1 MKKVGFFKSIHFKF
15 VLVYTLLFLLALQ
28 LIGVTFSDRLRDN
41 SISTYQQ
48 SLINQSKIMAYNAGE
63 AIREAKEENNNQSTV
78 LNKLNDQLSEMD
90 NQLKKSNDIKK
101 VEVIDDSGKIVAA
114 DSRNSNQIGKHTSN
128 STIMPDVL
136 SSTAPKPYL
145 FKERDTGERVMAITT
160 PIYVDSE
167 RFGILY
173 LEGKMENIY
182 SQLFTINKILATATV
197 IALLVTA
204 ALGMFLAR
212 TITKPLAQMQRQA
225 YAISRGNF
233 TKKVETIDDDEIGQ
247 LANAFNDMTDR
258 LHEANAIAE
267 AERRKLRSVLAYMTD
282 GVIATDRKGHV
293 ILMNNRAESLLGV
306 YRHRISGISI
316 LSLLNIE
323 EDYTIEDLYKLT
335 DSIILDFSSIEK
347 KMLLR
352 ANFSTTKKE
361 NGRINGIIAV
371 IHDVTE
377 QEQVEMERREFVAN
391 VSHELRTPLTTMK
404 SYLEALQ
411 DGAVN
416 DEKLARKFIDVTQME
431 TERMIRLVND
441 LLQLSKLDAKDY
453 SITTQRTDFIAFCN
467 HIVDRFE
474 MSKRQN
480 IHFVRK
486 LPKKPI
492 YVDIDR
498 DKMTQV
504 IDNIYSN
511 AMKYSPE
518 GGSITLKVTQKGQ
531 YLKVCISDEGVGI
544 PKENLSKVFIRFYR
558 VDKARSRKLGGT
570 GLGLA
575 IAKEMIEA
583 QGGEIWAESE
593 WNKGTSILFT
603 LPLDKGGDHR
613 D

>member
-48 SLINQSKIMAYNAGE
+48 SLINQSKIMAYNVGE
-63 AIREAKEENNNQSTV
+63 AIREVKEENNNQSTV
-78 LNKLNDQLSEMD
+78 LNKINDQLSEMD
-90 NQLKKSNDIKK
+90 NQLKKSNGIKK

-114 DSRNSNQIGKHTSN
+114 DQRNSDQIGKYTSN

-136 SSTAPKPYL
+136 SSTVPKPYL

-167 RFGILY
+167 RYGILY

-212 TITKPLAQMQRQA
+212 TITKPLAQMQKQA

-316 LSLLNIE
+316 LSLLKIE
-323 EDYTIEDLYKLT
+323 EDYTIEDLYKIT

-453 SITTQRTDFIAFCN
+453 SITPQRTDFIAFCN

-518 GGSITLKVTQKGQ
+518 GGSITLKVTKKGQ